1 VLALATSINVF
12 LTWEQAP
19 QHLVA
24 MLEPIFQDRET
35 FLLASN
41 ALLLLVGC
49 FVDVGSAI
57 LILSP
62 LLEPLAVARGVDPV
76 HFGMVMTVNLE
87 IGYLTPPMGL
97 NLIVAA
103 AAFREPF
110 ADVCKAVIPFI
121 ILMLAGLAVVTFY
134 PPLSLLLIS

>member
-1 VLALATSINVF
+1 VLALATSLNAF
-12 LTWEQAP
+12 LTWEQTP
-19 QHLVA
+19 QQLVA
-24 MLEPIFQDRET
+24 ALESVIQTKEQ
-35 FLLASN
+35 FLLLSN
-41 ALLLLVGC
+41 ALLLIVGC
-49 FVDVGSAI
+49 LVDAGSAI

-76 HFGMVMTVNLE
+76 HFGIIMTMNLE

-110 ADVCKAVIPFI
+110 LEVCKAVLPFI
-121 ILMLAGLAVVTFY
+121 AIMLVGLLIVTFY
-134 PPLSLLLIS
+134 PPLALMLT